1 MSSEIKATKKMKK
14 INEKICT
21 MQQKNTCKKVAD
33 LVKSVKGTINKN
45 RRTLVFMGFDGSFFI
60 N

>member
-33 LVKSVKGTINKN
+33 LVKSVKGTVVV
-45 RRTLVFMGFDGSFFI
+45 RSLLLRYEAFML
-60 N
+60 